1 MSNTTKEIYQEN
13 QIITKSI
20 NKIIEEASTDRE
32 ILAKLRNLKA
42 ATQTQLAKSQIDY
55 YIHQI
60 QRQHQKKA
68 RHMVLYIALLFY
80 LLLFCTALIC
90 TCIQRLTQLHPSLV
104 QQRNN
109 LYVIYS
115 ITKFNLHIII

>member
-109 LYVIYS
+109 LYMVS
-115 ITKFNLHIII
+115 FFFL